1 MTVKGG
7 HFSSFN
13 KAGFTMEE
21 AAMAT
26 AAIKYN
32 GANNGNKDSNQNHY
46 KMNQV
51 SFPTNQINT

>member
-21 AAMAT
+21 AAKAT
-26 AAIKYN
+26 AALKYN
-32 GANNGNKDSNQNHY
+32 GPINGNKDSNSNHY
-46 KMNQV
+46 KINQV
-51 SFPTNQINT
+51 SF

>member
-1 MTVKGG
+1 
-7 HFSSFN
+7 
-13 KAGFTMEE
+13 MEE

-51 SFPTNQINT
+51 GFSANENNIHL